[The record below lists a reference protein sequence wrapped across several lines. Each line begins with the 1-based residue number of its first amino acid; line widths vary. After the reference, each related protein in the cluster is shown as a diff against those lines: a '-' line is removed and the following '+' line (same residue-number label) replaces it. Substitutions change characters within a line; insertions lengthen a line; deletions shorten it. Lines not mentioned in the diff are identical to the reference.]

1 MKFLNFAKSS
11 LFILLAITLS
21 NLSVYAQSSKNVSAK
36 SFNEITVSSG
46 IDLYLTQSAT
56 ESVTIKGNEEL
67 LKDVVVEQKSGL
79 LIIKFKDGVSWSRM
93 FKNESIKAYVNFKN
107 IKALIASGG
116 SDVFT
121 QNNLKADALKL
132 IASGGSDLKLTL
144 AVKDLSLTV
153 SGGSD
158 AELKGSGE
166 NLIATASGGSDIDAF
181 AYLVNNAK
189 IAASGGSDANV
200 YVNKALEASASDGS
214 DVSYKGNASLK
225 KTSSSKS
232 GDVRRVK

>member
-1 MKFLNFAKSS
+1 MKFLNSTKSYV
-11 LFILLAITLS
+11 LVLLALTLF
-21 NLSVYAQSSKNVSAK
+21 NLSVNAQSSKNFSAK
-36 SFNEITVSSG
+36 SINEISVSSG

-56 ESVTIKGNEEL
+56 ESVTIKGNEDL
-67 LKDVVVEQKSGL
+67 IKNVIVEQKGGSL
-79 LIIKFKDGVSWSRM
+79 VIKFKDGISWSRM
-93 FKNESIKAYVNFKN
+93 FKNESIKAYVNYKN
-107 IKALIASGG
+107 IKALTASGG

-181 AYLVNNAK
+181 AYIVNNAK
-189 IAASGGSDANV
+189 VTASGGSDANV
-200 YVNKALEASASDGS
+200 NVNKALEASASGGS
-214 DVSYKGNASLK
+214 DVSYKGNAALK

>member
-1 MKFLNFAKSS
+1 MSKP
-11 LFILLAITLS
+11 
-21 NLSVYAQSSKNVSAK
+21 SVGIAPGTEVVNNAGKA
-36 SFNEITVSSG
+36 FNEIAVSSG
-46 IDLYLTQSAT
+46 IDLYLNQSAT
-56 ESVTIKGNEEL
+56 ETVTIKGNEDL
-67 LKDVVVEQKSGL
+67 IKDVIVEQKGGL
-79 LIIKFKDGVSWSRM
+79 LVIKFKDGISWGRM

-107 IKALIASGG
+107 IKALTASGG

-189 IAASGGSDANV
+189 VTASGGSDANI
-200 YVNKALEASASDGS
+200 YVNKALEAGVVTEDLANGGKAYGTKE
-214 DVSYKGNASLK
+214 V
-225 KTSSSKS
+225 
-232 GDVRRVK
+232 GDWLAANV

>member
-1 MKFLNFAKSS
+1 MKFFNSIKTTS
-11 LFILLAITLS
+11 LILLITVSASLTAI
-21 NLSVYAQSSKNVSAK
+21 AQNSKNVSVKA
-36 SFNEITVSSG
+36 FNEITVSSG
-46 IDLYLTQSAT
+46 IDLYLTQANSET
-56 ESVTIKGNEEL
+56 VTIRGNEDL
-67 LKDVVVEQKSGL
+67 IKDVIVEQKGGL
-79 LIIKFKDGVSWSRM
+79 LIIKYKDGISWSRM
-93 FKNESIKAYVNFKN
+93 FKNESIKAYVNFKS

-181 AYLVNNAK
+181 AYIVNNAK

-200 YVNKALEASASDGS
+200 FVNKALEASASGGS
-214 DVSYKGNASLK
+214 DVSYKGNAALK

>member
-1 MKFLNFAKSS
+1 MKFSNSAKS
-11 LFILLAITLS
+11 LMLALLAITMF
-21 NLSVYAQSSKNVSAK
+21 NLSVKAQSSKNVNVK
-36 SFNEITVSSG
+36 SFSEITVSSG
-46 IDLYLTQSAT
+46 IDLYLSQSAT
-56 ESVTIKGNEEL
+56 ETVTIKGNEDL
-67 LKDVVVEQKSGL
+67 IKDVVVEQKGSS

-107 IKALIASGG
+107 IKALTASGG

-121 QNNLKADALKL
+121 QNNIKADALKL
-132 IASGGSDLKLTL
+132 TASGGSDLKLTL
-144 AVKDLSLTV
+144 AVKDLSLAV

-166 NLIATASGGSDIDAF
+166 NLIAAASGGSDINAF
-181 AYLVNNAK
+181 AYIVNNAK
-189 IAASGGSDANV
+189 VAVSGGSDANV
-200 YVNKALEASASDGS
+200 FVNKALEASASGGS
-214 DVSYKGNASLK
+214 DVNFKGNAALK

>member
-1 MKFLNFAKSS
+1 MKFLNSTKSYV
-11 LFILLAITLS
+11 LVLLALTLF
-21 NLSVYAQSSKNVSAK
+21 NLSVNAQSSKNINVK

-56 ESVTIKGNEEL
+56 ESVTIKGNEDL
-67 LKDVVVEQKSGL
+67 IKNVIVEQKGGSL
-79 LIIKFKDGVSWSRM
+79 VIKFKDGISWSRM
-93 FKNESIKAYVNFKN
+93 FKNESIKAYVNYKN
-107 IKALIASGG
+107 IKALTASGG

-181 AYLVNNAK
+181 AYIVNNAK
-189 IAASGGSDANV
+189 VTASGGSDANV
-200 YVNKALEASASDGS
+200 NVNKALEASASGGS
-214 DVSYKGNASLK
+214 DVSYKGNAALK

>member
-1 MKFLNFAKSS
+1 MKFLNSTKSYV
-11 LFILLAITLS
+11 LVLLALTLF
-21 NLSVYAQSSKNVSAK
+21 NLSVNAQSSKNINVK

-56 ESVTIKGNEEL
+56 ESVTIKGNEDL
-67 LKDVVVEQKSGL
+67 IKNVIVEQKGGSL
-79 LIIKFKDGVSWSRM
+79 VIKFKDGISWSRM
-93 FKNESIKAYVNFKN
+93 FKNESIKAYVNYKN

-181 AYLVNNAK
+181 AYIVNNAK
-189 IAASGGSDANV
+189 VTASGGSDANV
-200 YVNKALEASASDGS
+200 NVNKALEASASGGS
-214 DVSYKGNASLK
+214 DVSYKGNAALK